1 MASRL
6 CDCESE
12 SSNSKVEKMPC
23 YMLGIC
29 IDLVIE
35 GMMLRKK
42 VRYSGDVAM
51 DSLQMKE

>member
-12 SSNSKVEKMPC
+12 FSNWKVEKRPC
-23 YMLGIC
+23 CMLGIC
-29 IDLVIE
+29 IDLAIE
-35 GMMLRKK
+35 GMMPRKK
-42 VRYSGDVAM
+42 VRCSGDVAM